1 MWPMNAPHPS
11 TRPDRSLEVVSLPPI
26 KIVQHPA
33 FRGRPAMAG
42 HARRTPF
49 LTMDLHLRVV
59 SLDGPMA
66 QASVMTAPCGAA

>member
-11 TRPDRSLEVVSLPPI
+11 TRPDRSPEVVSLPPI
-26 KIVQHPA
+26 KIVQHPT

-42 HARRTPF
+42 QQRRVPA

-59 SLDGPMA
+59 SLYPVGGSEPA
-66 QASVMTAPCGAA
+66 GGIL